1 MAQPGYGPN
10 YPSTAYILSLIAG
23 ILILLGGLA
32 EAAEAAFVGSALLG
46 LFPGIAILLIVL
58 GVIALIFGLVVLYG
72 ALQLKSHPQSA
83 RGWGILILIFSLISF
98 IGGGG
103 FFIGAILGII
113 GGILAMVWS
122 PPAPA
127 PGYGQPY
134 GQPMQGQ
141 PMAAAPP
148 AWGQPSVTSA
158 PPPGAAAQKFC
169 AHCGAPNAST
179 AQFCA
184 KCGAPMGP

>member
-1 MAQPGYGPN
+1 MAQARYGAN
-10 YPSTAYILSLIAG
+10 YPSTAYILSLIGG
-23 ILILLGGLA
+23 ILILISGLVD
-32 EAAEAAFVGSALLG
+32 AATAAVVGSAFLG
-46 LFPGIAILLIVL
+46 LVPGISIILIVL

-72 ALQLKSHPQSA
+72 ALQLKSHPESA

-103 FFIGAILGII
+103 FVIGAILGLV
-113 GGILAMVWS
+113 GGILAMVWT
-122 PPAPA
+122 PPTPA

-134 GQPMQGQ
+134 GQPMA
-141 PMAAAPP
+141 PSPP
-148 AWGQPSVTSA
+148 AWGQPQTTA
-158 PPPGAAAQKFC
+158 PPAGAVGQKFC
-169 AHCGAPNAST
+169 SHCGSPNAPT